1 MDGLRISGQ
10 SPFPALQGVEIDAGL
25 GRKLFGG
32 QSALFPLLDSL
43 YPNFT
48 PLLSHTA
55 DQYTARCYTSAT
67 RSAERIQQGRRPCE
81 RRRIPESQE
90 PAHHDAFLRYTR
102 DSKESPNSGVERLAR
117 Q

>member
-67 RSAERIQQGRRPCE
+67 RSAER
-81 RRRIPESQE
+81 QE